1 MMSQVRRPAMSAPPI
16 RQATATPATFPVSLL
31 GTVTTFVTAGTAE
44 PEVVVV
50 PLEDPV
56 VLLIDAEVLPGAAEV
71 VPEEVEVLLGVVEVV
86 VEDVVTSAVVIVIV
100 EAGTGAPIGLPPKE
114 ETGLLDIVTMGG

>member
-44 PEVVVV
+44 PELVVV
-50 PLEDPV
+50 PLEGPV
-56 VLLIDAEVLPGAAEV
+56 VVLKDAEVVPKAAEV
-71 VPEEVEVLLGVVEVV
+71 VLKGVVVLLRYVEVVLEDVVDTGVAVVEVGAGLGGAAPTEATSIAATN
-86 VEDVVTSAVVIVIV
+86 ED
-100 EAGTGAPIGLPPKE
+100 E
-114 ETGLLDIVTMGG
+114 